1 MLLELAFIKWTLSQL
16 LSKGFV
22 PLSTPDLVR
31 STVVEK
37 CGFQPRGQNTQVSPP
52 LHLPLQ
58 TRVLSYS
65 DILYMHINPSYI
77 ILGNHCDAWVF
88 GAVDP
93 HSGRASMLE
102 V

>member
-1 MLLELAFIKWTLSQL
+1 
-16 LSKGFV
+16 
-22 PLSTPDLVR
+22 
-31 STVVEK
+31 
-37 CGFQPRGQNTQVSPP
+37 
-52 LHLPLQ
+52 
-58 TRVLSYS
+58 VLSYS